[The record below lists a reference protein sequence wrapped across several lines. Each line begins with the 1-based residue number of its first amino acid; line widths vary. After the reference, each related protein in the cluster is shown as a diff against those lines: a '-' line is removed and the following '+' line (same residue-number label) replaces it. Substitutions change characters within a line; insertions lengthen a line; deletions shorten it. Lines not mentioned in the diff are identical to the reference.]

1 MAEIYSLVYKPQD
14 ENSPDHY
21 TRIPM
26 QTVTLVAG
34 NGIEGDLNGQGNPK
48 RNLNIMS
55 AETQAQLKTEGFK
68 TAPGELGE
76 QIAVKGLD
84 VDALPWGARLQLG
97 SRAVIEIVK
106 PRTGCDRFEAIQGK
120 PRTDAANRLGMMAT
134 VVTSGT
140 VSVGDPITVLETV
153 AK

>member
-14 ENSPDHY
+14 EDAPDHY

-26 QTVTLVAG
+26 QVVKLVAG
-34 NGIEGDLNGQGNPK
+34 QGIEGDLNGKGNPN
-48 RNLNIMS
+48 RNLNVMS
-55 AETQAQLKTEGFK
+55 AETQAELKGEGFK
-68 TAPGELGE
+68 TKPGELGE

-84 VDALPWGARLQLG
+84 VDALAWGTRLQLG
-97 SRAVIEIVK
+97 ESAVIEIVK

-120 PRTDAANRLGMMAT
+120 LRTDAANRLGMMAA
-134 VVTSGT
+134 VIVGGA
-140 VSVGDPITVLETV
+140 VRVGDPITVLETV

>member
-14 ENSPDHY
+14 ENAPDHY

-48 RNLNIMS
+48 RSLNVMS
-55 AETQAQLKTEGFK
+55 AETQTQLKTEGFK

-84 VDALPWGARLQLG
+84 VDSLPWGTRLQLG
-97 SRAVIEIVK
+97 SSAVIEIVK

-134 VVTSGT
+134 VVIGGT
-140 VSVGDPITVLETV
+140 VTVGDPITVLETV

>member
-14 ENSPDHY
+14 ENAPDHY

-34 NGIEGDLNGQGNPK
+34 NGIEGDLNGQGNPN
-48 RNLNIMS
+48 RNLNVMS
-55 AETQAQLKTEGFK
+55 AERQAELKGEGFK

-84 VDALPWGARLQLG
+84 VDALPWGTRLQFG
-97 SRAVIEIVK
+97 DSAIIEIVK

-120 PRTDAANRLGMMAT
+120 PRTDAANRLGMMAK
-134 VVTSGT
+134 VVTGG
-140 VSVGDPITVLETV
+140 VVRVGDPITVLETV

>member
-1 MAEIYSLVYKPQD
+1 MAEIFSLVYKPED
-14 ENSPDHY
+14 EDAPDHY
-21 TRIPM
+21 TRIPV
-26 QTVTLVAG
+26 QSATLVVG
-34 NGIEGDLNGQGNPK
+34 HGIDGDLNGHGTPK

-55 AETQAQLKTEGFK
+55 AEMQAVLKGEGFK

-84 VDALPWGARLQLG
+84 MDSLPAGTRLQFG
-97 SRAVIEIVK
+97 DSAVIEIVK

-120 PRTDAANRLGMMAT
+120 ARTDAANRLGMMAT
-134 VVTSGT
+134 VITGGEVR
-140 VSVGDPITVLETV
+140 VGDPITMLETV